1 MECINDELILHASN
15 INLTKELVAQKLKVT
30 YLQNMN
36 QNLESQKLECI
47 DDELK
52 LHTKNIKLTK
62 ELFGAKLRLKYFE
75 NLSQTFNKEIKVL
88 KTQIA
93 LKDEFKNS
101 LI

>member
-1 MECINDELILHASN
+1 
-15 INLTKELVAQKLKVT
+15 
-30 YLQNMN
+30 MN

-88 KTQIA
+88 KT
-93 LKDEFKNS
+93 
-101 LI
+101 